1 MNPEEIEALES
12 DRDYFKHF
20 SRLHE
25 TRAKASWKML
35 HKVERLVEN
44 NDFEKALQLLRS
56 YLRNISN
63 DDSF

>member
-1 MNPEEIEALES
+1 MNQHEIEALES

-35 HKVERLVEN
+35 HRIERLIEN
-44 NDFEKALQLLRS
+44 NQVELALQLLHKH
-56 YLRNISN
+56 LEV
-63 DDSF
+63 

>member
-1 MNPEEIEALES
+1 MNPDEIEALES

-35 HKVERLVEN
+35 HQLERLIEKGNV
-44 NDFEKALQLLRS
+44 EKALSLLHT
-56 YLRNISN
+56 YL
-63 DDSF
+63 DTQ